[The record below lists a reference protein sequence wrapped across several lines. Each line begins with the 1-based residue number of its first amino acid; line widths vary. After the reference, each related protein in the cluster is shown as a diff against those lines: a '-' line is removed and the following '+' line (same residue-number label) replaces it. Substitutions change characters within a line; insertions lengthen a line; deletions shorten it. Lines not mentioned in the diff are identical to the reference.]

1 MNIRSREITLGLAM
15 VGFLSYTACTAE
27 KAAMKDQDV
36 SAAPARTPDLSQ
48 VQAVKEAPKIVDGV
62 FAVSDH
68 LQPVYFDL
76 NKSTLSVSA
85 METAKA
91 NAEWLKSQ
99 PPFLVRIIGYAD
111 SRGSARKN
119 ERLAVRRAIAV
130 QEAYAANGLPKERLS
145 IAGRGA
151 EEPACQPTTEE
162 CLSKS
167 RRSETLIEDK
177 ALASR

>member
-1 MNIRSREITLGLAM
+1 MNIRSHKVALGLAM
-15 VGFLSYTACTAE
+15 VGLLSYTACTAE
-27 KAAMKDQDV
+27 KTSMKNQEISAVPAA
-36 SAAPARTPDLSQ
+36 TPDLSQ
-48 VQAVKEAPKIVDGV
+48 VQAVKEASKIVDGV
-62 FAVSDH
+62 FAASDH

-76 NKSTLSVSA
+76 NKSILSGGA
-85 METAKA
+85 METVKA

-119 ERLAVRRAIAV
+119 ERLAERRAMAV
-130 QEAYAANGLPKERLS
+130 RDAYVSLGLSKDRLS